1 METDTQILGPER
13 GFSPTSW
20 SLVRS
25 AEDRGGMDRLLRLYW
40 KPLYFFIRRKGFDNE
55 TSKDILQEFLAEFLK
70 RQSIRKANRG
80 RGRFRSFLL
89 ASLSHFLAD
98 YQRAA
103 SREKRG
109 GLVHIYSLDLS
120 HGEEE
125 YVREFA
131 SREESPEKLAN
142 RAWARALLEQCLAE
156 LSGDPLHL
164 EVFKAR
170 LRGLDYRQIA
180 QWSGLEPSQAHLAVH
195 RVGRQ
200 FGRILGDHLR
210 QTTSGPQEL
219 EEELSDFLAHIS

>member
-1 METDTQILGPER
+1 
-13 GFSPTSW
+13 
-20 SLVRS
+20 
-25 AEDRGGMDRLLRLYW
+25 MDRLLRLYW

-70 RQSIRKANRG
+70 RRSIRKANQG
-80 RGRFRSFLL
+80 RGRFRTFMLT
-89 ASLSHFLAD
+89 SLGHFLVD

-109 GLVHIYSLDLS
+109 GQAHIFSLDLA

-125 YVREFA
+125 YVREIA
-131 SREESPEKLAN
+131 AREESPERLAQ
-142 RAWARALLEQCLAE
+142 RAWARALLEQCLGE
-156 LSGDPLHL
+156 LRGDPVQL

-180 QWSGLEPSQAHLAVH
+180 EWTGMMPSQAHLAVH

-210 QTTSGPQEL
+210 QTTTGPDEL